1 MTKNRIDIDWPAF
14 ENHMTALASFAVAAA
29 ELKEKTALRDCAA
42 FLGDDGR
49 TVTLYAHYS
58 SDDAVSSQFK
68 LPSAVAAEDFDSN
81 YYRRLLEKDHA

>member
-1 MTKNRIDIDWPAF
+1 
-14 ENHMTALASFAVAAA
+14 
-29 ELKEKTALRDCAA
+29 LRDCAA

-68 LPSAVAAEDFDSN
+68 LPSAVTAEDFDQIITGDCWKN
-81 YYRRLLEKDHA
+81 QRKIFNV